1 MCEVKMAQWKLGYP
15 NSLDGAA
22 SYTVGKALYDKYGVI
37 AITHD
42 VITMCRAVG
51 QVNGSPT
58 TTLIANNI
66 TNYPNVAN
74 TTFASEPTAFTTD
87 EFNNGFIRMLNGTCE
102 NKVYK
107 ITNTTASTLVSSTNF
122 GTAGVSDDDYFEVV
136 TGSCTFTFPSG
147 RNPTRRDY
155 KRTFKGSS
163 IRFPQ
168 YYGNC
173 LVVPI
178 GFEQDDMVIMTY
190 FTDERDS
197 DRLEVFLNHLL
208 DYKGFDGFYSTGV
221 SGVNDEGLA
230 PMVLETGSTD
240 IRNQYLVYMTDYK
253 IIKDAKRSDDVW
265 EVMIH
270 LQNFSRPMYKGI

>member
-1 MCEVKMAQWKLGYP
+1 MGQWKLGYP

-22 SYTVGKALYDKYGVI
+22 SYSAGKALYDKYGVI

-42 VITMCRAVG
+42 AITMCRAVG
-51 QVNGSPT
+51 QVNSVGDPGGSVIT
-58 TTLIANNI
+58 AKNI

-74 TTFASEPTAFTTD
+74 TIFDSAPTSFETD
-87 EFNNGFIRMLNGTCE
+87 EFNNGFIRMLNGVCE

-107 ITNTTASTLVSSTNF
+107 VDDTTTTTLDTNTDLV
-122 GTAGVSDDDYFEVV
+122 TAGVLPDDYFECV

-163 IRFPQ
+163 IRFP
-168 YYGNC
+168 YYSGG
-173 LVVPI
+173 LVTPT

-190 FTDERDS
+190 FTDERDA

-208 DYKGFDGFYSTGV
+208 DYVGMDGLYSTGV
-221 SGVNDEGLA
+221 SGDNDEGLA
-230 PMVLETGSTD
+230 PMVLETGSSD

>member
-1 MCEVKMAQWKLGYP
+1 MGSWKIGYP

-42 VITMCRAVG
+42 PITMCRAVG
-51 QVNGSPT
+51 QVNDVTPDT
-58 TTLIANNI
+58 TIICNNI
-66 TNYPNVAN
+66 TNYPNIAN
-74 TTFASEPTAFTTD
+74 TTFGSAPTSFETD
-87 EFNNGFIRMLNGTCE
+87 EFNDGFIRFLNGACE

-107 ITNTTASTLVSSTNF
+107 ITNTTISTLVSGTNF
-122 GTAGVSDDDYFEVV
+122 GTAGVVDDDYFEVV

-163 IRFPQ
+163 LRYP
-168 YYGNC
+168 YYGGG
-173 LVVPI
+173 LVTPT
-178 GFEQDDMVIMTY
+178 GFEQDDMVIMTH
-190 FTDERDS
+190 FTDERDA

-208 DYKGFDGFYSTGV
+208 DYKGFDGMYSVGV
-221 SGVNDEGLA
+221 SGENDEGLA
-230 PMVLETGSTD
+230 PMVLETGTSD
-240 IRNQYLVYMTDYK
+240 IRNQYLIYMTDYK
-253 IIKDAKRSDDVW
+253 IIKDAKRSDSVW

-270 LQNFSRPMYKGI
+270 LQNFSRPLYKGI